1 MNYNDAV
8 KIAKANNH
16 LIGKEWKGATIDEII
31 IVPTDAELR
40 KEYERLYAQTWN
52 AQAAISRFVN
62 NDVDIIIVLNKSY
75 MRTMGVFC
83 FDSIYNLPENF
94 GVKNHL

>member
-1 MNYNDAV
+1 MNYNDAE
-8 KIAKANNH
+8 KIKNANSH

-40 KEYERLYAQTWN
+40 TKFELLYAQIWDG
-52 AQAAISRFVN
+52 QAAISRFVN
-62 NDVDIIIVLNKSY
+62 NDVDIVIVLNKSH

-83 FDSIYNLPENF
+83 FDSIYNLPKNY
-94 GVKNHL
+94 GVKL